1 MLFLVFLF
9 ATFVPVQ
16 PMWSLKLFEWPVRTA
31 TLFLPTRKFAFS
43 RIGASLREPR
53 SLASLPESFTTRVR
67 EHINSRAILW
77 TEAMGSL
84 TCKGEKIYC
93 LFYRRVAVGVGR
105 KRSIFFCL
113 NKADNSSAVQ
123 GNPNPAMLP
132 LRRGAI
138 MTKTN
143 APFRLQLLPIW
154 LRKTEELKERNS
166 ILKQAPFI
174 HWLCGAAAVTSI
186 FSRRIQFE
194 CRALDLRLGETN
206 YTSW

>member
-1 MLFLVFLF
+1 MFFPHD
-9 ATFVPVQ
+9 TFHLRPC

-105 KRSIFFCL
+105 KRSIFFVWIRPITHRQSRVILIQQCSPSDEAPSWPRQMPPFDFNFFQFGL
-113 NKADNSSAVQ
+113 ERPRSSKNAIRFSSKHLSFIGSAARRPWPQ
-123 GNPNPAMLP
+123 FF
-132 LRRGAI
+132 RGAFSS
-138 MTKTN
+138 N
-143 APFRLQLLPIW
+143 AAP
-154 LRKTEELKERNS
+154 S
-166 ILKQAPFI
+166 IYA
-174 HWLCGAAAVTSI
+174 
-186 FSRRIQFE
+186 
-194 CRALDLRLGETN
+194 
-206 YTSW
+206 